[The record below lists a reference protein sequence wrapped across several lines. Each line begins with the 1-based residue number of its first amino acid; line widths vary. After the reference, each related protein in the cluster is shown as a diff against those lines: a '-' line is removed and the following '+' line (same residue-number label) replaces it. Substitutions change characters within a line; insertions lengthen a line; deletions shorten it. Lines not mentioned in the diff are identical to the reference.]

1 MLNKVIL
8 MGRLTKKPLI
18 EATPSGVSVTKFTLA
33 VDRNYVKQGE
43 ERYADFISCVAWRG
57 TAEFICKYFDKGQL
71 MALVGSIQTR
81 SWDDNEGKRHYATE
95 VVADEVYFAGSKINN
110 SSEAAENAGQSEPI
124 SLEYFAKRGFGP
136 KPDVGDDNKNAP
148 DFKET
153 NDDDDLPF

>member
-8 MGRLTKKPLI
+8 MGRLTKEPLL

-57 TAEFICKYFDKGQL
+57 TAEFINKYFDKGQL

-81 SWDDNEGKRHYATE
+81 SWEDGEGKKHYATE
-95 VVADEVYFAGSKINN
+95 VVADEVSFAGGKVNTPT
-110 SSEAAENAGQSEPI
+110 EAEKKED
-124 SLEYFAKRGFGP
+124 
-136 KPDVGDDNKNAP
+136 KPD
-148 DFKET
+148 FEET
-153 NDDDDLPF
+153 DDDKDLPF